1 MHCLYFYICNLI
13 SKRYTMKIF
22 TSAEIREIDA
32 ATIRLEPVTPA
43 GLMERA
49 ATTLF
54 QRIKDIV
61 APERKINVFAGTG
74 NNGGDGLVLA
84 RLMHEDGYFVRVFVV
99 ETGAA
104 HSSDF
109 RLNAERLERS
119 GIVPV
124 VLSEP
129 DKFPVISRDEVI
141 IDAIFGTGLRKPP
154 AGVAAAVIR
163 RINSTGAF
171 ILSVDVPS
179 GLFCEDNQ
187 AADVNS
193 IIRATRTI
201 TFQFPK
207 LSFMFAG
214 NGAFTGTWEVT
225 DIGLHSE
232 TIAAMT
238 TPYHYILRET
248 VRPLLK
254 ERNKFDHK
262 GVFGHVL
269 LIAGSYGKAGAAT
282 LSAGAALRTGAGL
295 VTVHTPA
302 SAVLALQAALPEA
315 MVSPDPGEGNVTVI
329 PELGPYDAIGAGP
342 GLGTDPDTAS
352 ALKDLL
358 QGAGVPLVLDADA
371 LNILARNREWLD
383 MLPPRTVLTPHP
395 GEFRR
400 LTGSESTDFKLL
412 QEQIA
417 FALRHKCV
425 VVLKGAH
432 TSVALPDG
440 KVFFNSTGNPGMATG
455 GSGDVLTGMIT
466 SLLAQGY
473 DPGDA
478 AVTGVYLHGL
488 SGDIALRI
496 HSEESVIAGDIL
508 MNIGRAF
515 RETNFNS
522 LSVYL

>member
-1 MHCLYFYICNLI
+1 
-13 SKRYTMKIF
+13 MKIF
-22 TSAEIREIDA
+22 TSAEIREIDD

-54 QRIKDIV
+54 QRVKDIV
-61 APERKINVFAGTG
+61 SPERKINVFAGTG

-84 RLMHEDGYFVRVFVV
+84 RLMHEDGYVVSVFVV
-99 ETGAA
+99 ETGAS
-104 HSSDF
+104 HSSEF

-119 GIVPV
+119 GVVPA
-124 VLSEP
+124 VLGEP
-129 DKFPVISRDEVI
+129 DKFPVIGRDDVI

-154 AGVAAAVIR
+154 SGVAAAVIR
-163 RINSTGAF
+163 RINNTGAF

-179 GLFCEDNQ
+179 GLFCEDNSSADPEVIVK
-187 AADVNS
+187 AA
-193 IIRATRTI
+193 RTI

-214 NGAFTGTWEVT
+214 SGAYAGAWEVA
-225 DIGLHSE
+225 DIGLHADTVSS
-232 TIAAMT
+232 MP

-248 VRPLLK
+248 VRPLLR

-295 VTVHTPA
+295 VTVHTPS

-315 MVSPDPGEGNVTVI
+315 MVSPDPAQGNITVI
-329 PELGPYDAIGAGP
+329 PDLEPFDSIGAGP
-342 GLGTDPDTAS
+342 GLGTDPDTATALRELLTS
-352 ALKDLL
+352 AS
-358 QGAGVPLVLDADA
+358 VPLVLDADA

-383 MLPPRTVLTPHP
+383 ILPPQTILTPHP

-400 LTGSESTDFKLL
+400 LTGSASTDFRLL

-417 FALRHKCV
+417 FAARYRCI

-440 KVFFNSTGNPGMATG
+440 RVFFNSTGNPGMATG

-478 AVTGVYLHGL
+478 AITGVYIHGL

-515 RETNFNS
+515 RETNFNNFS
-522 LSVYL
+522 IYL